1 LTRLHDEAKPV
12 TDAQA
17 RKTVLIVAGVLL
29 ALAGWQYFRHRPT
42 ACAVLAA
49 TGAALAI
56 IGLLVP
62 PVARAFHTYWMR
74 FATLLGWVN
83 SRILL
88 GLMFY
93 GVFAPYNLIGRMVG
107 RDPLRRRGRAQG
119 ESYWIPRKATRQT
132 REQFERTF

>member
-1 LTRLHDEAKPV
+1 LTKGHDTPPV

-17 RKTVLIVAGVLL
+17 RKTALIVAGVLL
-29 ALAGWQYFRHRPT
+29 LLAGWQYFRHRPT
-42 ACAVLAA
+42 ACATLAA
-49 TGAALAI
+49 IGAALAI
-56 IGLLVP
+56 IGFFIP
-62 PVARAFHTYWMR
+62 PLARAFHTAWMR

-93 GVFAPYNLIGRMVG
+93 GVFAPYNLIGRIIR
-107 RDPLRRRGRAQG
+107 RDPLRRRGRAQD
-119 ESYWIPRKATRQT
+119 SYWIPRKATRQT